1 MSAMPHRVQRQHCYL
16 CDLPRTPWAML
27 HDFSESVC
35 RGCVNYEGPD
45 RIEMVIDAAR
55 HMKRL
60 HSLQES
66 CSSTSPGS
74 RGGSGGSGGG
84 GGAGGGGALLSN
96 GTGSKHHGSSGS
108 SAPSSSSLPPPPV
121 PPPPHSV
128 HSSSRPSVAPLLPP
142 PSSSGA
148 PHDLHIAIDA
158 SRLSGPAPLAHPLQG
173 PPHAHHPPPDR
184 FQDSRRG
191 LIELAALGRLPSG
204 LNSLGHP
211 QPPISREELQHHHQ
225 LQQHLAELAHH
236 RAAGSP
242 PPPPPRLVGL
252 PLLHPLSHSSR
263 HSAPPPPHRARLGA
277 GGGGAADEED
287 EDGAAAGHHHHHH
300 HHHHHPH
307 SLSHL
312 LPHHAH
318 PSSAAAEELVKYSS
332 LDDALQKNVLV
343 RDTLNTLAA
352 CVPFQIRLRKDPML
366 VGRMFAFDVSFRS
379 PHDLELKYFAEYP
392 IGSGTVHNSVSS
404 LVKLMC
410 HDTVKEFA
418 KSQSEGLVYLEYEV
432 KHNSGQWN
440 SMTDLFTEHV
450 RRFREGLRRELLPT
464 PFLDSC
470 LPPLPS
476 HLGRVVPIPKAEPQP
491 QRPTPMALEG
501 ASSSSSSSSGGA
513 SGRKRKNSPS
523 TEDDDMKHEHHKR
536 HWMTSQADAL
546 KLTISNNGASASAYG
561 PGMPS
566 STSMSPQSNQRNHT
580 PSPPESGSDA
590 GHGSASNSKGSA
602 SNSSNPGPS
611 PMAALMNVADTLVS
625 PKAGSH
631 HSGHHLHHHHL
642 MRQHALP
649 AGPHPLHQHSPP
661 GGSNMRAGGA
671 PVSDTGVGSTM
682 PESTSG
688 GGGAG
693 GGHQAEILRCTL
705 CQERLEDTHFV
716 QCPSV
721 PEHKFCFPCSKESIR
736 QQGAGAE
743 VYCPSGN
750 KCPLAGSSVPWAFMQ
765 GEIVT
770 ILGED
775 YHSASTKNNNNN
787 NISKGLTTTASPTST
802 SSSSTSTSTAAAI
815 NGNNTTTASSTNG
828 ESSVNN
834 NSNINSSSSSTAK
847 GNSGITDSKDMNIKK
862 ERDT

>member
-1 MSAMPHRVQRQHCYL
+1 MPHRVQRQHCYL

-27 HDFSESVC
+27 HDFTESVC

-45 RIEMVIDAAR
+45 RIEMVIEAAR

-66 CSSTSPGS
+66 CASTSPGS
-74 RGGSGGSGGG
+74 RGSSGGG
-84 GGAGGGGALLSN
+84 TGGPIVNGAGN
-96 GTGSKHHGSSGS
+96 KHHATSGPSASS
-108 SAPSSSSLPPPPV
+108 SSSSLPPPPL

-128 HSSSRPSVAPLLPP
+128 HNSSRLNGGPLLPP
-142 PSSSGA
+142 PPSSG
-148 PHDLHIAIDA
+148 PPDLHIAIDGP
-158 SRLSGPAPLAHPLQG
+158 RLSGPPPLAHHLSG
-173 PPHAHHPPPDR
+173 PPHAHHPHPER
-184 FQDSRRG
+184 FQDSRRS
-191 LIELAALGRLPSG
+191 LVELTALGRLPGG
-204 LNSLGHP
+204 LGSLGHH
-211 QPPISREELQHHHQ
+211 QPTISREELQHHHQ

-236 RAAGSP
+236 RGAGSP
-242 PPPPPRLVGL
+242 PPSHRLVGL

-263 HSAPPPPHRARLGA
+263 HSAPPPPHRARQGGA
-277 GGGGAADEED
+277 GGGGAADEDE
-287 EDGAAAGHHHHHH
+287 EDGGASGHHHHLL
-300 HHHHHPH
+300 PH
-307 SLSHL
+307 GLPGL
-312 LPHHAH
+312 PPHHAH

-332 LDDALQKNVLV
+332 LEDALQKNILV

-379 PHDLELKYFAEYP
+379 PHELELKYFAEYP

-410 HDTVKEFA
+410 HDTVKEFS
-418 KSQSEGLVYLEYEV
+418 KNQSEGLVYLEYEL

-440 SMTDLFTEHV
+440 NMTDLFTEHV

-464 PFLDSC
+464 PFVDSC

-476 HLGRVVPIPKAEPQP
+476 HLGRVVPLSKPEPQP
-491 QRPTPMALEG
+491 HRPTPMLLEG
-501 ASSSSSSSSGGA
+501 ASSSSGGSS
-513 SGRKRKNSPS
+513 RKRKNSPN
-523 TEDDDMKHEHHKR
+523 TEEEDVKHEHHKR
-536 HWMTSQADAL
+536 QWLSCPTDAL
-546 KLTISNNGASASAYG
+546 KLAISNSGGTSASAYG
-561 PGMPS
+561 TGMPS
-566 STSMSPQSNQRNHT
+566 STSMSPQGNQRQQT
-580 PSPPESGSDA
+580 PSPPDDAGEGAHSSSSGS
-590 GHGSASNSKGSA
+590 SNSGG
-602 SNSSNPGPS
+602 NPGPS
-611 PMAALMNVADTLVS
+611 PMAALMNAADNLVS
-625 PKAGSH
+625 PKSGSH
-631 HSGHHLHHHHL
+631 HSGHHHHPHHL
-642 MRQHALP
+642 MRHAQHAS
-649 AGPHPLHQHSPP
+649 LHQHSPS
-661 GGSNMRAGGA
+661 GGASRRGNGA

-682 PESTSG
+682 PESTTT
-688 GGGAG
+688 GANGSSTSSG

-721 PEHKFCFPCSKESIR
+721 PDHKFCFPCSKESIR

-775 YHSASTKNNNNN
+775 YNSSVPMNNNKKAQNG
-787 NISKGLTTTASPTST
+787 IAAST
-802 SSSSTSTSTAAAI
+802 SSPPSSSLSTP
-815 NGNNTTTASSTNG
+815 TTATANLSSATTSSNSDGGSAGNASSITKGIPTTND
-828 ESSVNN
+828 S
-834 NSNINSSSSSTAK
+834 
-847 GNSGITDSKDMNIKK
+847 SKDMNIKK